1 MIKRSMMGKERMVV
15 TFPSQEDCLF
25 MLGRVNYTKAHPPIE
40 PHDHQGMM
48 EIVLIAKGKQI
59 YTVGGN
65 EYTVESGEVFVTYP
79 NELHST
85 ANYPEDKL
93 LLYYM
98 IIDPEK
104 LKTYS
109 IGVSTD
115 ESGLIQKAL
124 KNMKRRAFKGTDRL
138 KFMLDDIFTACDS
151 NSTFRNTIIRNLASN
166 FIIHV
171 AECER
176 MIETVHYSG
185 MQSILDY
192 IDKNIYEDISVSM
205 LSEIAQLSLTRFQ
218 TNFRREIGIPPRE
231 YVLRRK
237 IEIAKGLLI
246 NSDLTITEVAYKLSF
261 ASSQYFSTVFK
272 RYTLMRPK
280 DFLNRTL
287 DYKRNTTAVF

>member
-1 MIKRSMMGKERMVV
+1 
-15 TFPSQEDCLF
+15 
-25 MLGRVNYTKAHPPIE
+25 
-40 PHDHQGMM
+40 
-48 EIVLIAKGKQI
+48 
-59 YTVGGN
+59 
-65 EYTVESGEVFVTYP
+65 
-79 NELHST
+79 
-85 ANYPEDKL
+85 
-93 LLYYM
+93 
-98 IIDPEK
+98 
-104 LKTYS
+104 
-109 IGVSTD
+109 
-115 ESGLIQKAL
+115 
-124 KNMKRRAFKGTDRL
+124 
-138 KFMLDDIFTACDS
+138 
-151 NSTFRNTIIRNLASN
+151 
-166 FIIHV
+166 
-171 AECER
+171 

-287 DYKRNTTAVF
+287 DYKRNTTAGL